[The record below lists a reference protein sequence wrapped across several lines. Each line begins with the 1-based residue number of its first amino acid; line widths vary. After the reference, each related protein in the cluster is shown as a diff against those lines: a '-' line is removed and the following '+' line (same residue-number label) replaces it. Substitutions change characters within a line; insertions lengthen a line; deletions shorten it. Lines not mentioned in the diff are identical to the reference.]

1 MERQRNNL
9 YFAVIG
15 VLLFSSICYASPPT
29 RQNTYTSGNTI
40 SSTNVTANED
50 AILNYLQG
58 GVDTI
63 KDNSIVNADIAT
75 NANIQSDK
83 LNLSSIN
90 QATAMSTA
98 VFSFAQGANVASATT
113 TTLGTDGNFFVIT
126 GTTTITSI
134 TAKTAGTIV
143 VLDFS
148 GVLTLTD
155 GSNLKLAGNFVTTAD
170 DTITLVSDGTN
181 YIEISRSVN

>member
-1 MERQRNNL
+1 MERQRHSI
-9 YFAVIG
+9 YFALIG
-15 VLLFSSICYASPPT
+15 VLLFSSICFAAPPT

-40 SSTNVTANED
+40 SSANVTSNED
-50 AILNYLQG
+50 TIFNYLQG

-63 KDNSIVNADIAT
+63 KDNSIVNADVAS

-98 VFSFAQGANVASATT
+98 IFSFAKGANVASATT
-113 TTLGTDGNFFVIT
+113 TTLGTDGNFFVST

-134 TAKTAGTIV
+134 TVKSAGTV
-143 VLDFS
+143 VILDFA

-155 GSNLKLAGNFVTTAD
+155 GSNLKLGGNFVTTAD
-170 DTITLVSDGTN
+170 DTITLISDGTN
-181 YIEISRSVN
+181 WIEMGRSVN